1 MVSPCVLPYMLNI
14 SMAKFYRFLFL
25 FIFYFF
31 LTGSHSGFAQ
41 TAVAESNKV
50 VSKDN
55 KIFSFDTILVHKYYK
70 LAWSNLYYDS
80 EKSLIYAQQIL
91 RLSQKHQ
98 WSKGTMMAY
107 DLMSSYYLIDGSYDI
122 LREVSNEILALSKK
136 TDMPLYTANA
146 KRFLA
151 EASAEY
157 KQFDAAQVNL
167 QSAIEIYTTLRQDSL
182 RAVCLETLGN
192 FHREKFEYPKAL
204 RYYAQAF
211 EAYKKIGSQWGMATT
226 LQNKGYMYALKD
238 ELDDAEKYV
247 NEALALFR
255 KMNNRFGILNG
266 LNEIGNI
273 YYLKKDYENAIK
285 TEKEALELSH
295 LYKSTR
301 QTNWA
306 LICLYRSFKAQND
319 IETALYYLEK
329 VDYNRR
335 NRHIESIAREYN
347 MYKLI
352 YENQQMESEIQ
363 KKIIG
368 EQTIIQR
375 FLVGFLCLIVAFAAF
390 LWLNNKKLRQK
401 NAAIKEALVQGQ
413 TIERKRV
420 AAELH
425 DHLGGTL
432 ASLNWYLYGMDKN
445 LLSEKEQKTY
455 NSVHQ
460 MVGAAYREVRSLS
473 HNLMPLELEEN
484 GLVTALHRL
493 VGKLNE
499 NNAIKFTFNISGLEN
514 RLSKKV
520 EFELYSI
527 VLELTNNI
535 LKHSQAN
542 SASIN
547 LAENLKTINLS
558 IIDNGSGMKSK
569 ANHGVGLVN
578 VKSRVQS
585 LMGKIK
591 IWTEE
596 NPGTKIEIE
605 IPKFEVN

>member
-1 MVSPCVLPYMLNI
+1 
-14 SMAKFYRFLFL
+14 MAKFYRFLF
-25 FIFYFF
+25 FIFLCFF
-31 LTGSHSGFAQ
+31 QTGNNEGLAQ
-41 TAVAESNKV
+41 TSVSETDHV
-50 VSKDN
+50 VSRHN
-55 KIFSFDTILVHKYYK
+55 KIFPFDTILVHKYYK

-80 EKSLIYAQQIL
+80 EKSMLYAQQIL
-91 RLSQKHQ
+91 RLAQKHQ
-98 WSKGTMMAY
+98 WNKGKVMAY

-122 LREVSNEILALSKK
+122 LREVSNEILSLSKK

-167 QSAIEIYTTLRQDSL
+167 QSAMEIYTTLRQDSL

-204 RYYAQAF
+204 RYYSQAF
-211 EAYKKIGSQWGMATT
+211 DAYKKIGSQWGMATT
-226 LQNKGYMYALKD
+226 LQNKGYMYAMKD
-238 ELDDAEKYV
+238 ELDNAEKYV
-247 NEALALFR
+247 NEALVLFR
-255 KMNNRFGILNG
+255 KMNNRYGILNG

-273 YYLKKDYENAIK
+273 YYLKKDYNNAIE
-285 TEKEALELSH
+285 TEKEALEISH

-335 NRHIESIAREYN
+335 TRHIENIAREYN

-352 YENQQMESEIQ
+352 YENQQMDSEIQ
-363 KKIIG
+363 QKIIS

-375 FLVGFLCLIVAFAAF
+375 FLVGFSCLIVAFAAF

-401 NAAIKEALVQGQ
+401 NAAIKEAMIQGQ

-445 LLSEKEQKTY
+445 LLSDKEQKIY

-499 NNAIKFTFNISGLEN
+499 NNSIKFTFNISGLEN

-558 IIDNGSGMKSK
+558 IIDNGSGMKNK
-569 ANHGVGLVN
+569 ANHGVGLGN

-591 IWTEE
+591 ISTEE

-605 IPKFEVN
+605 IPKTGVN